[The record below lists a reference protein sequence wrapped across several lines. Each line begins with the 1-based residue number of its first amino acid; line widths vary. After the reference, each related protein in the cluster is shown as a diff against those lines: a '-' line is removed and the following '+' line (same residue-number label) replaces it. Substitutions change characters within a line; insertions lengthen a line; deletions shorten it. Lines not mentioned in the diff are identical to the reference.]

1 MLKIKHYELV
11 GAGVLMKAVFGH
23 VYMFTIQLSA
33 LFGAGVLLGAGNL
46 LERVCVVL
54 KEARPERNAALQHS
68 DYACAA
74 VVRERAQLCRRELPL
89 PTVFVSSDTDGA
101 RRARLPGSP
110 RGGLRAPHARRDPPR
125 ARRRARRRARPR
137 ARRSR

>member
-1 MLKIKHYELV
+1 MLKIKLSELV

-23 VYMFTIQLSA
+23 VYNQA
-33 LFGAGVLLGAGNL
+33 LCVSWCSSLFGAGNL

-68 DYACAA
+68 DHGCAA
-74 VVRERAQLCRRELPL
+74 VVREPAQLCRRELPL

-110 RGGLRAPHARRDPPR
+110 RGGLRAPHARRDRQR
-125 ARRRARRRARPR
+125 ARPRARRRARPR